1 MKSTKTKKLTTM
13 AMLAAIAYLVIFVCH
28 FVMPPIV
35 EAPPLKLDFKDTVIV
50 MSGFM
55 FGPTSAFLIA
65 VVVSVA
71 EMVTISSTGIIGCI
85 MNILST
91 CAFACA
97 SGFVYKKL
105 HYKMGALIALAAGVA
120 AYAAV
125 MLLWNYIITPL
136 YYGMPRSA
144 VVPLLPAILAFNLL
158 KGGLNMALTLFIYKP
173 LVTALRKSRLLPASE
188 AAPSGGAKAGFK
200 PSAGLYIFAAVLLI
214 TCVLLA
220 LVLAGVI

>member
-1 MKSTKTKKLTTM
+1 MKKTNTKKLTTL
-13 AMLAAIAYLVIFVCH
+13 AMLAAIAYVVVFICH
-28 FVMPPIV
+28 YVMPPIV
-35 EAPPLKLDFKDTVIV
+35 EAPPLKLDFKDTVIA

-55 FGPTSAFLIA
+55 FGPMAAFLIS
-65 VVVSVA
+65 VVVSVV
-71 EMVTISSTGIIGCI
+71 EMVTISSTGPVGCI

-91 CAFACA
+91 CAFACPA
-97 SGFVYKKL
+97 ALIYKKL
-105 HYKMGALIALAAGVA
+105 HKKKGAVTGLLAGVGALTL
-120 AYAAV
+120 V

-144 VVPLLPAILAFNLL
+144 VVPLLPAITAFNLL

-173 LVTALRKSRLLPASE
+173 LVTALRRSRLLPEPQTASANGE
-188 AAPSGGAKAGFK
+188 KAGFK
-200 PSAGLYIFAAVLLI
+200 PSTGLYVFAAILLI

>member
-1 MKSTKTKKLTTM
+1 MKSTNTKRLTTL
-13 AMLAAIAYLVIFVCH
+13 AMLAAIAYAVTWICH

-55 FGPTSAFLIA
+55 VSPTAACLVTVA
-65 VVVSVA
+65 VSVV
-71 EMVTISSTGIIGCI
+71 EMVTISTTGPVGCI

-91 CAFACA
+91 CGFACIA
-97 SGFVYKKL
+97 ALIYKKL
-105 HYKMGALIALAAGVA
+105 HRKKGAVIGLLAGVA
-120 AYAAV
+120 ALTV
-125 MLLWNYIITPL
+125 IMLLWNYIVTPL

-144 VVPLLPAILAFNLL
+144 VVPLLPAIAAFNLL

-188 AAPSGGAKAGFK
+188 AAPAESTRSGFK